1 VLLVAYRTATIAL
14 ADEVVHLDR
23 GRVVD
28 VGTHEELSARDP
40 GYLELVSSY
49 ATRAAAQEQEAT
61 R

>member
-1 VLLVAYRTATIAL
+1 MIGAIAL

-28 VGTHEELSARDP
+28 VGTHDELMARDP
-40 GYLELVSSY
+40 GYAELASSY
-49 ATRAAAQEQEAT
+49 ARRSAEQEAS